1 MFFDKVPFKNL
12 HNTNRVCSIYLGFWL
27 IVESSN
33 RARYLCLWSFYRH
46 YRGGGP
52 LLNVFLR
59 VQVLIFV
66 NQTRVRSIFLEFL

>member
-12 HNTNRVCSIYLGFWL
+12 HNTNRVRSIYLGFWL

-46 YRGGGP
+46 YRGGTP
-52 LLNVFLR
+52 AKRIPESSSFNFR
-59 VQVLIFV
+59 QS
-66 NQTRVRSIFLEFL
+66 NQSSFYIS